1 MLNVEVYLPP
11 MDGEKE
17 MRVAIWV
24 PLKKEYTP
32 TGALR

>member
-1 MLNVEVYLPP
+1 MEGGSMLNVEVYLPP

-24 PLKKEYTP
+24 PLKKE
-32 TGALR
+32 